1 MVQLPKFAAL
11 KSKYNNKYLRYV
23 NETSSPVRTFLQYSG
38 KEILTPYTKLELEQA
53 QSDPSLFHI
62 KCCYNNK
69 YWTFV
74 ISTYST
80 WTSSISTKLL
90 DVKTGVRLGVPLI
103 LDGKTISTTSSFSGE
118 YKWGET
124 ITKSEN
130 TNGITHEVTVPAMS
144 TITGTLYATK
154 GSCDIPFSYKQY
166 DVLIAGNSV
175 EYFLDDGVFLG
186 TNYYN
191 FKYDIK
197 IVPITPI

>member
-1 MVQLPKFAAL
+1 MIELVRLREISNVVFHLSDAKIYNQTVMMLANTSATNGTGEPKIVRLNLPH
-11 KSKYNNKYLRYV
+11 
-23 NETSSPVRTFLQYSG
+23 THT
-38 KEILTPYTKLELEQA
+38 
-53 QSDPSLFHI
+53 
-62 KCCYNNK
+62 
-69 YWTFV
+69 
-74 ISTYST
+74 TYST

-90 DVKTGVRLGVPLI
+90 DVKTGVTSGVPSI
-103 LDGKTISTTSSFSGE
+103 LDGRTISTTSSFSGE

-130 TNGITHEVTVPAMS
+130 TNGIKHEVTVPAMS
-144 TITGTLYATK
+144 TITGTLCAIK

-166 DVLIAGNSV
+166 NVLIAGNSV
-175 EYFLDDGVFLG
+175 EYFLDDGVFHG